1 MKTLVC
7 LLLFVLPFQWQTD
20 FDIAKKTADQ
30 EHKLILLNFSGSD
43 WCGPCIL
50 FTKEYLGSED
60 FSQIADKDLVC
71 VNADFPRKSKNKLS
85 GELTKSNEALAE
97 RYNKE
102 GVFPFTLLLDAKG
115 NVIKTWAGKPKET
128 PSEWT
133 SNLKSL
139 IQSKK

>member
-7 LLLFVLPFQWQTD
+7 LLLLALPLQWETD
-20 FDIAKKTADQ
+20 FGKARKTAED

-50 FTKEYLGSED
+50 FTKEYLGNAA
-60 FSQIADKDLVC
+60 FAAIADKDLVL
-71 VNADFPRKSKNKLS
+71 VNADFPRKSKNRLS
-85 GELTKSNEALAE
+85 PELTKANEALAE

-115 NVIKTWAGKPKET
+115 NVVRTWAGKPKES
-128 PSEWT
+128 PEEWAT
-133 SNLKSL
+133 QLKTAIDSR
-139 IQSKK
+139 K